1 MSEPGTP
8 RIRVLV
14 VDDSVAVRR
23 LLTSILSSDPGIQVV
38 GSAADGK
45 AALAAIETLQPD
57 VMTLDVEMPVL
68 DGLGTLRELRK
79 RWRAMPVIMLST
91 LTVRGAEATLDA
103 LTSGANDYVPKPSHI
118 GDRDAAMEGVRAALI
133 PKIKTLHA
141 KRLSQG
147 RSAAAAVAASAGRAV
162 VASPAAG
169 GPSSQGAAVASLH
182 PAPLASRAPAALA
195 GALASRTARGAAGVE
210 MVAIGVSTGGPSAL
224 AVVLPALPEDF
235 GAPIV
240 IAQHIPPVFS
250 TVLAD
255 RLNGA
260 SKIRVVEAKGG
271 EIPQAGTAYIAPG
284 HHHLI
289 VTGTRSAPVLA
300 LSEAPPENSCRPSV
314 DVLFRSVAAVYG
326 RSLLGV
332 MLTGMGQDGVEGS
345 RVIQQGGGRIIVQDE
360 ATSVVWGMPGL
371 VWKAGLAEGMFP
383 VEGIAGEIAARAGS
397 LRRVRSV
404 SGG

>member
-23 LLTSILSSDPGIQVV
+23 LLTSILSSDPGLQVV

-79 RWRAMPVIMLST
+79 RWRALPVIMLST

-103 LTSGANDYVPKPSHI
+103 LTSGANDYVPKPSQI

-141 KRLSQG
+141 KRLSQE
-147 RSAAAAVAASAGRAV
+147 RTVAAAVAASTTRP
-162 VASPAAG
+162 VA
-169 GPSSQGAAVASLH
+169 GAASIHAAPVVPLH
-182 PAPLASRAPAALA
+182 RSSGASRAPAPPSGGPRPGTGL
-195 GALASRTARGAAGVE
+195 AAGVD

-224 AVVLPALPEDF
+224 AVVLPALPGDF
-235 GAPIV
+235 PTPIV

-271 EIPQAGTAYIAPG
+271 EIPQPGVAYIAPG

-300 LSEAPPENSCRPSV
+300 LSDAPPENSCRPSV

-345 RVIQQGGGRIIVQDE
+345 RAIQQGGGRIIVQDE

-371 VWKAGLAEGMFP
+371 VWKAGLADGMFP
-383 VEGIAGEIAARAGS
+383 VEGIAGEIGARVGGV
-397 LRRVRSV
+397 RRVRNA

>member
-1 MSEPGTP
+1 MSETAAP

-38 GSAADGK
+38 GTAADGK
-45 AALAAIETLQPD
+45 AALAALETLQPD

-79 RWRAMPVIMLST
+79 RWRALPVIMLST

-103 LTSGANDYVPKPSHI
+103 LTSGANDYVPKPSQI

-141 KRLSQG
+141 KRLSQE
-147 RSAAAAVAASAGRAV
+147 RTFAAAVAASTVRPLAGAASIHAAPVVPLRPAAAGSRTSAPSSGAPRPAPGRAV
-162 VASPAAG
+162 
-169 GPSSQGAAVASLH
+169 
-182 PAPLASRAPAALA
+182 
-195 GALASRTARGAAGVE
+195 GVD

-224 AVVLPALPEDF
+224 AVVLPALPGDF
-235 GAPIV
+235 PVPIV

-271 EIPQAGTAYIAPG
+271 EIPQPGVAYIAPG

-300 LSEAPPENSCRPSV
+300 LSDAPPENSCRPSV

-371 VWKAGLAEGMFP
+371 VWKAGLAEAMFP
-383 VEGIAGEIAARAGS
+383 VEGIASEIGARVGGA
-397 LRRVRSV
+397 RRIRNV